1 MDAKR
6 FVQAIL
12 NAILHGGKVV
22 NISATNCLVQRAA
35 HIALNFSGDER
46 KMLMEGVKDGMAA
59 SQKMGHIKE
68 LDRLK
73 ERIES
78 EAAARGE
85 NPRVDVNEQG
95 DAAVISHA
103 AVIASSSGSSSGG
116 SSASSGSSS
125 SGSAQV
131 SEA

>member
-1 MDAKR
+1 MN
-6 FVQAIL
+6 V
-12 NAILHGGKVV
+12 
-22 NISATNCLVQRAA
+22 SATNCLVQRAA

-46 KMLMEGVKDGMAA
+46 KLLMEGVKNGMAA

-73 ERIES
+73 ECIES
-78 EAAARGE
+78 ETAARGE

-95 DAAVISHA
+95 DTSVISDE
-103 AVIASSSGSSSGG
+103 AVKASSSGSGTG

-125 SGSAQV
+125 SDSAQV
-131 SEA
+131 SAE